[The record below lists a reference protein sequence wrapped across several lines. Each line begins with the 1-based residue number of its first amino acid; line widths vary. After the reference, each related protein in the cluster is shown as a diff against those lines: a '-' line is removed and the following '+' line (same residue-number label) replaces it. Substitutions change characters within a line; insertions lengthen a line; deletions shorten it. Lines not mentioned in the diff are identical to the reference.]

1 MGFTGVCCCPA
12 WLVAGCAAAGALAVA
27 GAPAMGRGLEAC
39 LGDFAPS
46 LRAGVLGDDVEV
58 VVDELVVVV
67 EVVESEAEETDV
79 GDGGRSQPESEVE
92 VTDVADTRASLTV
105 GAGVG
110 CSVLWAMRTKVRVW
124 ASGVCARL
132 QWCSLCVPGLVLWV
146 VSCVVLGGVVELSW
160 LRRQVG
166 YPGSTSAPGG
176 VGVPARGIRGSRRSI
191 AGCQACPLLWSGG
204 SFGWGCLGPATA
216 GS

>member
-1 MGFTGVCCCPA
+1 
-12 WLVAGCAAAGALAVA
+12 
-27 GAPAMGRGLEAC
+27 MGRGLKAC
-39 LGDFAPS
+39 LGDFAPG
-46 LRAGVLGDDVEV
+46 LGVGVLGDDVEV
-58 VVDELVVVV
+58 VVDEVVVVV

-105 GAGVG
+105 GAGAG
-110 CSVLWAMRTKVRVW
+110 CWVVWAMRTKVRVW

-166 YPGSTSAPGG
+166 YPWGGPLQLQEVWVCLLEGFEGPEEALPGMSSS
-176 VGVPARGIRGSRRSI
+176 VE
-191 AGCQACPLLWSGG
+191 
-204 SFGWGCLGPATA
+204 WG
-216 GS
+216 